1 MAHTPLEL
9 IVLIAG
15 PTASGKSAAALEIAK
30 ALDGEIVNAD
40 AMQVYRDLRILT
52 ARPDAAEEAQA
63 PHHLYGV
70 LDGAER
76 CSAGR
81 WARMAAKAIGEIRGR
96 GRVPIVVGGTGLYF
110 KALTD
115 GLSPMPDVP
124 EEVREQGN
132 RLFDGVGAAAF
143 RKEVL
148 SRDPGMA
155 HLKEND
161 RQRLIRAWEVH
172 EGTGTPLSDWQKQ
185 PREAVVSGDFRPAV
199 LQPPR
204 EALYANCDRR
214 LDLMLE
220 RDALK
225 EVRDLLARKLDPS
238 LPVMKSL
245 GVPEFAAHLAGELP
259 LDEAL
264 ALAQQNTRRFA
275 KRQMTW
281 FRGQALDWPVFET
294 PEKLVSHF
302 VMK

>member
-1 MAHTPLEL
+1 M
-9 IVLIAG
+9 LIAG
-15 PTASGKSAAALEIAK
+15 PTASGKSAAALEIAR

-40 AMQVYRDLRILT
+40 AIQVYRDLRILT
-52 ARPDAAEEAQA
+52 ARPDEEEEAQV
-63 PHHLYGV
+63 PHLLYGV
-70 LDGAER
+70 LDGSER

-81 WARMAAKAIGEIRGR
+81 WARMAAEVIGEIRGR

-115 GLSPMPDVP
+115 GLSPMPEVP

-143 RKEVL
+143 RQEVL
-148 SRDPGMA
+148 SRDPGMT
-155 HLKEND
+155 HLEEND
-161 RQRLIRAWEVH
+161 RQRLIRAWEVY
-172 EGTGTPLSDWQKQ
+172 EATGTPLSDWQKQ
-185 PREAVVSGDFRPAV
+185 PREAVVSGEFRPAV

-204 EALYANCDRR
+204 AALYARCDSR
-214 LDLMLE
+214 LETMLE
-220 RDALK
+220 RDTLK

-281 FRGQALDWPVFET
+281 FRGQAPDWPVFET
-294 PEKLVSHF
+294 PEELVSHF